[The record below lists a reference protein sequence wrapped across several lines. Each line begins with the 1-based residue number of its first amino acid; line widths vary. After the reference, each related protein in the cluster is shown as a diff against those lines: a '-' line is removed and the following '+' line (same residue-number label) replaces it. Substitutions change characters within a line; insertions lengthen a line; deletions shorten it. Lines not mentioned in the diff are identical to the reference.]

1 MSYEKDPPPLVSSSS
16 EAPESLRSL
25 LRSAKSD
32 LPTAAELARLEAKL
46 GPLLAGGGGSSPA
59 APGMSGLGKAGLA
72 ALGGLVVAGGLYL
85 TTRPAPPVPGAVPA
99 PPSGVREAPKPVIET
114 APAPVAPAPVAPD
127 TASGSVTEPSKPV
140 TDAAGTARTTTGSAR
155 PSLVPE
161 DQLLEKA
168 RRTLA
173 SDPNRALSLT
183 REHARTYPNGVL
195 AQEREVI
202 AIEALRRLGRSS
214 EADARRGTFEQRYP
228 QSAHR
233 RKLEGPGKTDAGK

>member
-1 MSYEKDPPPLVSSSS
+1 MSYEKDPPPLADASS

-32 LPTAAELARLEAKL
+32 LPTGADLARLEAKL
-46 GPLLAGGGGSSPA
+46 GPLLSGGGA
-59 APGMSGLGKAGLA
+59 AATATSGLSGLGKAGLA

-85 TTRPAPPVPGAVPA
+85 TTRPAPEQPIAPPA
-99 PPSGVREAPKPVIET
+99 PLSSPREAPAPAIET
-114 APAPVAPAPVAPD
+114 APTPAPVAPD
-127 TASGSVTEPSKPV
+127 DAASGTTTEPSKPASEG
-140 TDAAGTARTTTGSAR
+140 TPGTARTATGAAR

-161 DQLLEKA
+161 DQLLERA
-168 RRTLA
+168 RRALA

-183 REHARTYPNGVL
+183 REHARSYPSGVL

-202 AIEALRRLGRSS
+202 AIEALRRLGRGD

-233 RKLEGPGKTDAGK
+233 RNLEAPAKADGGK